1 MLTLLALA
9 LVQAE
14 LPPEAAWGRVETTYQ
29 HWAACT
35 LAAAREHATEPA
47 DAETI
52 GAQAAAQCDA
62 AADGWRAAFSAWLL
76 ADHRDVAI
84 ADGMFVAARCHMVRR
99 GAAAAIAYRPVVAS
113 RARGARAPGDE
124 SCRATG
130 PVVAGE
136 AH

>member
-9 LVQAE
+9 LIQAE

-35 LAAAREHATEPA
+35 SAAAREHAAEAA

-52 GAQAAAQCDA
+52 GAQAAAHCDA
-62 AADGWRAAFSAWLL
+62 AADDWRGAFAAWLQ
-76 ADHRDVAI
+76 ADHRDAAI

-99 GAAAAIAYRPVVAS
+99 GAAAAIAYRPNVTS
-113 RARGARAPGDE
+113 RSRDARAPRDE
-124 SCRATG
+124 GCRATRQ
-130 PVVAGE
+130 VVGGE